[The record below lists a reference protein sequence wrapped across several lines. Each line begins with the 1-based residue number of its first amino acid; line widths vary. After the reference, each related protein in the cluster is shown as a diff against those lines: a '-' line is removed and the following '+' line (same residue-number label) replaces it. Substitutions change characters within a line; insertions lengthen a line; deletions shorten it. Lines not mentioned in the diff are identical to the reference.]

1 MNVFSVH
8 SHKGGVGK
16 TTFSLFLSK
25 YLAQIKK
32 EKTCLIDLD
41 FQAQG
46 LRSTYLRDNLQ
57 YDFSDFLLADEKEKK
72 EIAVAIPV
80 KHQDMDNLYFIAN
93 LFKPGE
99 GIETQLDILK
109 KIYIKLVNEIYTGE
123 IMDNLAELLKHLEK
137 EGFKNIVIDDH
148 PSLILL
154 SEEIIK
160 QVKTVPV
167 FITTPNIVSFVGL
180 FKNIIERADAWKLPL
195 AELKIIFNRVPGK
208 FGLPE
213 LLNTIDTFNISS
225 EITPDEKLI
234 CSKIKEHFLSGQNGL
249 MFIEENEKIKGAD
262 TVINPGTLLSLDIP
276 ADLKDAAKKIC
287 R

>member
-1 MNVFSVH
+1 MNVLSVH

-46 LRSTYLRDNLQ
+46 LRSAYLRDNLKH
-57 YDFSDFLLADEKEKK
+57 DFSDFLLADEKKKK
-72 EIAVAIPV
+72 EIAAAIPV
-80 KHQDMDNLYFIAN
+80 KHQDIDNLYFIAN

-99 GIETQLDILK
+99 AIETQLDILK

-123 IMDNLAELLKHLEK
+123 IMDNLTELLKHLEK

-160 QVKTVPV
+160 QVKTIPV

-180 FKNIIERADAWKLPL
+180 FKNIIERADVWKLPL
-195 AELKIIFNRVPGK
+195 TELKIIFNRVPAS
-208 FGLPE
+208 FAFPQLS
-213 LLNTIDTFNISS
+213 NTLETFYNSG
-225 EITPDEKLI
+225 EITSDEKLV
-234 CSKIKEHFLSGQNGL
+234 CAKIKEHFLGGQNGL
-249 MFIEENEKIKGAD
+249 MFIEENENIKGAD
-262 TVINPGTLLSLDIP
+262 TVINPGTLLSMDIP
-276 ADLKDAAKKIC
+276 ADLRNAAKKIC